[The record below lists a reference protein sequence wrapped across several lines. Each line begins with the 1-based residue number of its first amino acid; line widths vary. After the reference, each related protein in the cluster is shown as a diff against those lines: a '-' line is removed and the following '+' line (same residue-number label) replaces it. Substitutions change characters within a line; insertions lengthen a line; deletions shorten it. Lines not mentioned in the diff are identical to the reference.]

1 MKRSK
6 VYIRSIFDQ
15 VFASPRCLLCHHS
28 SQRSMP
34 LCSGCEKDL
43 PWLNSYCQHCAEPLP
58 ESLSV
63 PTAESSAQSSKPLL
77 TCGHC
82 LKHPPAFTRTY
93 APLRYEFPIDLL
105 IRRFKH
111 RPEHH
116 CIELLGDLFVQH
128 LAQAM
133 LQQTASQ
140 LQSTPQQLIPVPLHR
155 NRLQQRGFNQ
165 SLELAHCIS
174 QRLGIPVNDKACS
187 RQLDTPHQQGL
198 SAKQRRRNLRHAFG
212 VNRDQLDRTGPCQ
225 HVALIDDVM
234 TTGTTAQILA
244 VQLRRAG
251 VERVDIWCLARTPAG
266 RLSTS
271 SLQHQK

>member
-1 MKRSK
+1 MKRLE
-6 VYIRSIFDQ
+6 VYIRSFFDQ
-15 VFASPRCLLCHHS
+15 ALAAPRCLLCHQS

-34 LCSGCEKDL
+34 LCRGCEQDL

-58 ESLSV
+58 ESLNVSIGRRSD
-63 PTAESSAQSSKPLL
+63 PSNKALL

-82 LKHPPAFTRTY
+82 LKQPPAFTRTY

-111 RPEHH
+111 RPEYHS
-116 CIELLGDLFVQH
+116 IELLSELFVQH
-128 LAQAM
+128 QAQA
-133 LQQTASQ
+133 LRQ
-140 LQSTPQQLIPVPLHR
+140 QSTPQQLMPVPLHP

-198 SAKQRRRNLRHAFG
+198 SAKQRRRNLRHAFRI
-212 VNRDQLDRTGPCQ
+212 NRDQLNRTGPYL

-244 VQLRRAG
+244 VQLRQAG
-251 VERVDIWCLARTPAG
+251 VDRVDIWCLARTPAG
-266 RLSTS
+266 RHPP
-271 SLQHQK
+271 QQPAA